1 LDRTENS
8 QQLAARLAAAEELA
22 QRGAIAPAAPPS
34 FQAHVSLGSVSH
46 ACTAGLA
53 DGDQRSQRLPSPRQP
68 AKLIHCRTQV
78 QAPRRLHEPDRRGRS
93 LLGDR
98 RVACTTG
105 VAAAV
110 RIGQS
115 SLPRTSSKPPAGK
128 LAQSFDR
135 TEARYRSGERLTGQ
149 TRTVR
154 AGRHVLWTYR
164 LQWQRRNMQR
174 GDSSRPAVARQSTGT
189 SPRTPVCVLLR
200 DLCERAAVLPAGDW
214 CRSVTLTPPA
224 GPRHIAA
231 PRARVLLLS
240 YQAGSLA
247 PRYAWHAQTH
257 CRYRS

>member
-174 GDSSRPAVARQSTGT
+174 GDSSRPAVARQRTGT

-200 DLCERAAVLPAGDW
+200 DLCERAAVLPAGDR

-231 PRARVLLLS
+231 PRTRTSAELPGWQPGTKICMARTDAL
-240 YQAGSLA
+240 
-247 PRYAWHAQTH
+247 
-257 CRYRS
+257 